1 MMTLYKGDEALAAR
15 QYVAS
20 KLDASIISKN
30 QKARK
35 VNDKE
40 DWAPMQKLYDAGI
53 RRNPVTS
60 NRGRS

>member
-40 DWAPMQKLYDAGI
+40 DWAPMQKLLLK
-53 RRNPVTS
+53 
-60 NRGRS
+60 